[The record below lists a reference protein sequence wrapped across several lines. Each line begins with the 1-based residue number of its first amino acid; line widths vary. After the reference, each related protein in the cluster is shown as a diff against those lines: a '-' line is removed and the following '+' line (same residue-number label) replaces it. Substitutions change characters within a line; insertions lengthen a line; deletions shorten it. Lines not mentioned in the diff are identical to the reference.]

1 MANDLIVVDLDTN
14 TGEPPR
20 SLYNAVKFLRQA
32 RDEIKKVRDW
42 GLHSISVSDYS
53 VFETRFGIPVGKGAA
68 VFTLLDGTLQVLDAT
83 SSGYADEL
91 MARIAN
97 STT

>member
-1 MANDLIVVDLDTN
+1 MSNDFIFINLDTN

-20 SLYNAVKFLRQA
+20 ALYNAVKFLRQA
-32 RDEIKKVRDW
+32 RDEINKVRDW

-53 VFETRFGIPVGKGAA
+53 VFETRFGIPVGKGAS
-68 VFTLLDGTLQVLDAT
+68 VFTLLDGTIQVLDGT

>member
-53 VFETRFGIPVGKGAA
+53 VFETRFGIPVGKGAS
-68 VFTLLDGTLQVLDAT
+68 VFTLLDGTLQGLDGT